1 MEQRNAEL
9 YDEIHDLV
17 DTIKVGFLG
26 LSDVEVIHRNHDGDR
41 HAVDFMGKIVIRA
54 AAVIPFERRCEQ
66 NIVVVKFHSRSPIKV
81 YKVQNPYPVAVDIDA
96 VIESIC
102 SWLKHA
108 NPRLKRACE
117 RCALL
122 KDELLSVVWHPDNV
136 RRLGLVNG
144 F

>member
-17 DTIKVGFLG
+17 DTINTAFPGV
-26 LSDVEVIHRNHDGDR
+26 SSMEVVHRVIDDER
-41 HAVDFMGKIVIRA
+41 HSIDFMGKIVIRA
-54 AAVIPFERRCEQ
+54 LALMPFERRCEQ
-66 NIVVVKFHSRSPIKV
+66 NIVVVKFYSLSPVKV

-96 VIESIC
+96 MVVVIC

-108 NPRLKRACE
+108 NPRLKRTCE
-117 RCALL
+117 RCAVF
-122 KDELLSVVWHPDNV
+122 KEELLSVVWHPDNV
-136 RRLGLVNG
+136 FRLGLVVG